1 MTTHVKLKK
10 KNNQT
15 NKQTSTKDDNNNNKS
30 NAGVLVTLQ
39 FIIYALHEN

>member
-1 MTTHVKLKK
+1 MLNWKK

-30 NAGVLVTLQ
+30 NAGVHVTLQ
-39 FIIYALHEN
+39 FIIYAVHEN